1 MPVMPGAYQVCIHG
15 KDQLNICKIHLCLNF
30 RLFMISSWM
39 DYHVAPFECCD
50 ATQNNSLSVYSML
63 TGFSKNRAQ
72 TKVNML

>member
-15 KDQLNICKIHLCLNF
+15 KDQLNIC
-30 RLFMISSWM
+30 WM
-39 DYHVAPFECCD
+39 DYHVALFECCG
-50 ATQNNSLSVYSML
+50 ATRNNSLSVYSML